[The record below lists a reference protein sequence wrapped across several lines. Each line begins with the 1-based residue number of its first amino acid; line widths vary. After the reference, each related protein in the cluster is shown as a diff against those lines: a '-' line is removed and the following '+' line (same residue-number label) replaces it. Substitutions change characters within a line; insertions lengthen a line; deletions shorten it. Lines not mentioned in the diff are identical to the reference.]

1 MRMESALEQGAAHRV
16 VVRVVLEGRDGIGER
31 EVPSAEFE
39 AGDRG
44 LSMGPVLVPW
54 ARVFRYELVVLQAF
68 SPDVGE
74 GESRVMQRV
83 IYRDERDRA
92 QTIEVPLDR
101 FESTPY
107 AVTMVA
113 DREVD
118 AEKGELRIR
127 RISIPWHRV
136 IETERI
142 FAVPEANPAPQE
154 G

>member
-1 MRMESALEQGAAHRV
+1 MRMEPALEQATAHPV
-16 VVRVVLEGRDGIGER
+16 VVRVVLESRDGIGER

-39 AGDRG
+39 AVDRG
-44 LSMGPVLVPW
+44 LSMGPLLVPW
-54 ARVFRYELVVLQAF
+54 ARVFRYEMIVHQAF
-68 SPDVGE
+68 SPDVDEAG
-74 GESRVMQRV
+74 SRVMQRV
-83 IYRDERDRA
+83 IYQDERGSV

-118 AEKGELRIR
+118 ADKGEVRIR
-127 RISIPWHRV
+127 KVSIPWHRV

-142 FAVPEANPAPQE
+142 FAVPEAIPQPPE